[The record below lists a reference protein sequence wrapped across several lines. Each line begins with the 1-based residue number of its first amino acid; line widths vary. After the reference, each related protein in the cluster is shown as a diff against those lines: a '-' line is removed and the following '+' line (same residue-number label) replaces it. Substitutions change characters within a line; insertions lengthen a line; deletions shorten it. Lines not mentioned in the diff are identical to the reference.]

1 MEMINLTINGQNVT
15 APAGSTILE
24 AARKNGIY
32 IPTLC
37 YDEAVEVYGACGLC
51 VVEAEGVPKLLRSCS
66 AKISEGMVIHTESE
80 RVVKSRKI
88 AMELLMSAHDGDCIA
103 PCQLACPA
111 NTDCQG
117 YVGLIANGKFED
129 ALKLIKNTNP
139 LPASIGRVCPHPCEK
154 ACRRGKVEEPI
165 NIAQLKFFAADLDL
179 KGEKYL
185 PACAKA
191 TGKKVAIVGG
201 GPAGL
206 TAAYYLRTLGH
217 EVTVFDMMDKMG
229 GMLRY
234 GIPQYRLPK
243 ELLDSEIALIEKLG
257 VRLVNNVKF
266 GKDITL
272 DMLKS
277 VNDAVI
283 LAPGAW
289 KSSPMRV
296 KGEDI
301 NGVYGGIDFLR
312 SVIQGNPV
320 PIGEKVAVCGG
331 GNTAMDA
338 CRTAVRLGAKEVYVI
353 YRRTEKEMPAEEI
366 EIRESKEEGVI
377 YKFLTN
383 PVEIHEENGKVCGMT
398 LQLMELGEP
407 DASGR
412 RKPVAIEGKTEY
424 LPLDSVIMAIGQKL
438 DPTDFSVVELTD
450 RGTILA
456 DEDDFK
462 TNIDG
467 VFAIGDATNK
477 GASIAIAAIGEADR
491 CVKSVDAYLK
501 GEELDFTPK
510 YISKR
515 DDERID
521 VSGKETKPRVVA
533 DVLDADVRKNNF
545 DEVSLGL
552 TVEQA
557 KKEAERCLE
566 CGCREY
572 FKCKLLQVAQRYDI
586 HPERFAGEM
595 PQKYTRDENA
605 FIERNT
611 AKCILCGL
619 CVRSCKEV
627 MDISAIGLLGRG
639 FKTSVSPAF
648 ALPLDQTKC
657 TNCGLCVKLCPT
669 GALTEKSS
677 LNKQVPLKEQYSLE
691 TVTVDGKACELL
703 VSRYNGEVIRA
714 VPNNDNARN
723 CGLSREALMDLV
735 SQTRAEQNKV

>member
-1 MEMINLTINGQNVT
+1 MDMVKLTINGKEIT
-15 APAGSTILE
+15 APADSTILE
-24 AARKNGIY
+24 AARANGIY

-37 YDEAVEVYGACGLC
+37 YDEAVEIYGACGVC
-51 VVEAEGVPKLLRSCS
+51 VVEAQGVPKLLRSCS
-66 AKISEGMVIHTESE
+66 AKVAEGMVIDTESE

-88 AMELLMSAHDGDCIA
+88 AMELLMSAHDGDCVA

-111 NTDCQG
+111 GTDCQG
-117 YVGLIANGKFED
+117 YVGLIANGQFDD
-129 ALKLIKNTNP
+129 ALKLIKDRIP
-139 LPASIGRVCPHPCEK
+139 LPASIGRVCPHPCET

-179 KGEKYL
+179 KGDSYL
-185 PACAKA
+185 PECAA
-191 TGKKVAIVGG
+191 PTGKKVAIVGG

-206 TAAYYLRTLGH
+206 SAALYLRTMGH

-243 ELLDSEIALIEKLG
+243 EILDSEIAIIEKTG
-257 VRLVNNVKF
+257 VRFVNNVKF

-296 KGEDI
+296 KGEDTK
-301 NGVYGGIDFLR
+301 GVYGGIDFLR

-320 PIGEKVAVCGG
+320 DIGEKVAVCGG

-353 YRRTEKEMPAEEI
+353 YRRTKNEMPAEEI
-366 EIRESKEEGVI
+366 EIKESEEEGVI

-383 PVEIHEENGKVCGMT
+383 PVEIHSEDGKVCGMT

-438 DPTDFSVVELTD
+438 DSNDFDSVVDLTD

-456 DEDDFK
+456 DEDTFS
-462 TNIDG
+462 TNVNG

-491 CVKSVDAYLK
+491 CAEVVDAYLNGK
-501 GEELDFTPK
+501 TLDFTPK

-521 VSGKETKPRVVA
+521 LSSKPHEARINA
-533 DVLDADVRKNNF
+533 KVLDAQVRKNNF
-545 DEVSLGL
+545 DEVSMGL
-552 TVEQA
+552 AVEEA
-557 KKEAERCLE
+557 KKEAQRCLE

-572 FKCKLLQVAQRYDI
+572 FKCRLLSVAQRYDI
-586 HPERFAGEM
+586 NPERFAGEM
-595 PQKYTRDENA
+595 PQKYTRDDNA

-657 TNCGLCVKLCPT
+657 TNCGLCVNLCPT

-677 LNKQVPLKEQYSLE
+677 LDKQVPLKETYSIE
-691 TVTVDGKACELL
+691 KIDVDGKECELL
-703 VSRYNGEVIRA
+703 VSRYNGKVLRA

-723 CGLSREALMDLV
+723 CGLSRDALIAAVEKD
-735 SQTRAEQNKV
+735 

>member
-1 MEMINLTINGQNVT
+1 MDMINLTINGQKIS
-15 APAGSTILE
+15 APAGTTILE
-24 AARKNGIY
+24 AAKQNGIY

-51 VVEAEGVPKLLRSCS
+51 VVEAEGIPKLLRSCS
-66 AKISEGMVIHTESE
+66 AKISEGMVVNTESE

-88 AMELLMSAHDGDCIA
+88 AMELLMSAHDGDCVA

-117 YVGLIANGKFED
+117 YVGLIANGKFDD
-129 ALKLIKNTNP
+129 AIKLIKNKIS

-165 NIAQLKFFAADLDL
+165 NIAQLKAFAADLDL
-179 KGEKYL
+179 KGDSYV
-185 PACAKA
+185 PDVADS
-191 TGKKVAIVGG
+191 TGKKVAIIGG

-206 TAAYYLRTLGH
+206 TAGLYLRELGH
-217 EVTVFDMMDKMG
+217 EVTVFDMMEKMG

-243 ELLDSEIALIEKLG
+243 EVLDAEISLIEKTG
-257 VRLVNNVKF
+257 VKMVNNCRL
-266 GKDITL
+266 GRDITL
-272 DMLKS
+272 DEIRND
-277 VNDAVI
+277 NDAVI

-296 KGEDI
+296 KGEDAD
-301 NGVYGGIDFLR
+301 GVYGGIDFLR
-312 SVIQGNPV
+312 SVIKGSPV
-320 PIGEKVAVCGG
+320 EIGERVAVCGG

-366 EIRESKEEGVI
+366 EIKESKEEGVI

-383 PVEIHEENGKVCGMT
+383 PIEIHNENGRVTGMT
-398 LQLMELGEP
+398 LQIMELGEP

-412 RKPVAIEGKTEY
+412 RKPVAVEGKTEY
-424 LPLDSVIMAIGQKL
+424 IALDSVIMAIGQKL
-438 DPTDFSVVELTD
+438 DSTDFTSVELTD
-450 RGTILA
+450 RGTIKA
-456 DEDDFK
+456 DEDTFMTDL
-462 TNIDG
+462 DG

-477 GASIAIAAIGEADR
+477 GASIAIEAIGEADR
-491 CVKSVDAYLK
+491 CVKVVDAYLN

-515 DDERID
+515 DDARID
-521 VSGKETKPRVVA
+521 LSAKEKEPRIVA
-533 DVLDADVRKNNF
+533 GVLDADVRKANF

-552 TVEQA
+552 TVEEA

-572 FKCKLLQVAQRYDI
+572 FKCKLLSVAQRYDI
-586 HPERFAGEM
+586 NPDRFAGEM

-639 FKTSVSPAF
+639 FKSSVSPAF
-648 ALPLDQTKC
+648 SLPLDQTKC
-657 TNCGLCVKLCPT
+657 TNCGLCVSLCPT
-669 GALTEKSS
+669 GALTEKSALS
-677 LNKQVPLKEQYSLE
+677 KQVPLLEDVSIE
-691 TVTVDGKACELL
+691 TVTVDGKACELQ

-723 CGLSREALMDLV
+723 CSLSRDELIKLV
-735 SQTRAEQNKV
+735 K

>member
-1 MEMINLTINGQNVT
+1 MDMIKLTINRQEIT

-24 AARKNGIY
+24 AAKANGIY

-66 AKISEGMVIHTESE
+66 AKISEGMVINTESE

-117 YVGLIANGKFED
+117 YVGLIANGEFD
-129 ALKLIKNTNP
+129 AALKLIKNKIS

-154 ACRRGKVEEPI
+154 ACRRAKVEEPI
-165 NIAQLKFFAADLDL
+165 NIAQLKAFAADLDL
-179 KGEKYL
+179 KGDAYIPE
-185 PACAKA
+185 CAES

-206 TAAYYLRTLGH
+206 TAALYLRTLGH
-217 EVTVFDMMDKMG
+217 QVTVFDMMDKMG

-243 ELLDSEIALIEKLG
+243 EVLDAEISVIEKTG
-257 VRLVNNVKF
+257 VNLVNNVKF

-272 DMLKS
+272 EMLKS

-296 KGEDI
+296 KGEDSQ
-301 NGVYGGIDFLR
+301 GVYGGIDFLR

-320 PIGEKVAVCGG
+320 EIGERVAVCGG

-366 EIRESKEEGVI
+366 EIKESKEEGVI

-383 PVEIHEENGKVCGMT
+383 PVEIHSENGRVCGMT

-412 RKPVAIEGKTEY
+412 RRPVAIEGKTEY
-424 LPLDSVIMAIGQKL
+424 LPLDSVIMAIGQRL
-438 DPTDFSVVELTD
+438 DSSDFDGVVGLTD
-450 RGTILA
+450 RGTISA
-456 DEDDFK
+456 DEDTFE
-462 TNIDG
+462 TNLDG

-477 GASIAIAAIGEADR
+477 GASIAVEAIGEADR
-491 CVKSVDAYLK
+491 CVKVVDAYLK
-501 GEELDFTPK
+501 GEQLDFTPK

-515 DDERID
+515 DDDRID
-521 VSGKETKPRVVA
+521 VSSKAPAPRTTA
-533 DVLDADVRKNNF
+533 KVLDAEIRKNGF
-545 DEVSLGL
+545 EEVSLGL
-552 TVEQA
+552 TAEEAQ
-557 KKEAERCLE
+557 KEAQRCLE

-572 FKCKLLQVAQRYDI
+572 FKCKLLNVAQRYDI
-586 HPERFAGEM
+586 NPERFAGEM

-669 GALTEKSS
+669 GALTEKSA
-677 LNKQVPLKEQYSLE
+677 LDKQVPLKEQYSIE
-691 TVTVDGKACELL
+691 NITVNGRECELL
-703 VSRYNGEVIRA
+703 VSRYNGNVIRA
-714 VPNNDNARN
+714 VPNNDNARS
-723 CGLSREALMDLV
+723 CGLSREELINAV
-735 SQTRAEQNKV
+735 K

>member
-24 AARKNGIY
+24 VARKNGIY

-66 AKISEGMVIHTESE
+66 AKISEGMVINTESE

-366 EIRESKEEGVI
+366 EIKESKEEGVI

-412 RKPVAIEGKTEY
+412 RKPVAIDGRTEY
-424 LPLDSVIMAIGQKL
+424 LSLDSVIMAIGQKL

-677 LNKQVPLKEQYSLE
+677 LNKQVPLKEQYSIE

-723 CGLSREALMDLV
+723 CGLSREALMDLI
-735 SQTRAEQNKV
+735 KKD

>member
-1 MEMINLTINGQNVT
+1 MEMINLTINGKKIT

-24 AARKNGIY
+24 AARSNGIY

-51 VVEAEGVPKLLRSCS
+51 VVEAEGVAKLLRSCS
-66 AKISEGMVIHTESE
+66 AKAADGMVIHTESE
-80 RVVKSRKI
+80 RVIKSRKI

-117 YVGLIANGKFED
+117 YVGLIANGRFDD
-129 ALKLIKNTNP
+129 ALKLIKDRIA

-154 ACRRGKVEEPI
+154 ACRRAKVEEPI
-165 NIAQLKFFAADLDL
+165 NIAQLKAFAADLDL
-179 KGEKYL
+179 KGDAYL
-185 PACAKA
+185 PEVAKS

-206 TAAYYLRTLGH
+206 TAALYLRAKGH

-243 ELLDSEIALIEKLG
+243 EVLDSEISVIEKTG
-257 VRLVNNVKF
+257 VRLVNNVKY

-289 KSSPMRV
+289 KSTPMRV

-312 SVIQGNPV
+312 SVIQGKSV
-320 PIGEKVAVCGG
+320 EIGDRVAVCGG

-353 YRRTEKEMPAEEI
+353 YRRTEQEMPAEEI
-366 EIRESKEEGVI
+366 EIKESKEEGVI

-383 PVEIHEENGKVCGMT
+383 PVEIHGENGRVCGMT

-412 RKPVAIEGKTEY
+412 RRPVAMEGKTEY
-424 LPLDSVIMAIGQKL
+424 LPVDSVIMAIGQKF
-438 DPTDFSVVELTD
+438 DPTDFSGVELTD
-450 RGTILA
+450 RGTIMA
-456 DEDDFK
+456 DEDTFE
-462 TNIDG
+462 TSIEG

-477 GASIAIAAIGEADR
+477 GASIAIAAIGEADK
-491 CVKSVDAYLK
+491 CVKVVDAYLK
-501 GEELDFTPK
+501 GEELDFAPK

-515 DDERID
+515 DEDRID
-521 VSGKETKPRVVA
+521 VSGKEVQPRTVA
-533 DVLDADVRKNNF
+533 KVLDADNRKNNF

-552 TVEQA
+552 TMEEAQ
-557 KKEAERCLE
+557 KEAQRCLE

-572 FKCKLLQVAQRYDI
+572 FKCKLLSVAQRYDI
-586 HPERFAGEM
+586 NPERFAGEM

-639 FKTSVSPAF
+639 FKTSISPAF

-669 GALTEKSS
+669 GALTEKSA
-677 LNKQVPLKEQYSLE
+677 LKKQVPLKEEYTLE
-691 TVTVDGKACELL
+691 KRTINDKECEAI
-703 VSRYNGEVIRA
+703 VSRYNGDVIRV
-714 VPNNDNARN
+714 VPGNDNARN
-723 CGLSREALMDLV
+723 CGLSRDAFFKKFAD
-735 SQTRAEQNKV
+735 

>member
-51 VVEAEGVPKLLRSCS
+51 VVEAEGVSKLLRSCS

-266 GKDITL
+266 GKEITL

-366 EIRESKEEGVI
+366 EIKESKEEGVI

-533 DVLDADVRKNNF
+533 DVLDANVRKNNF

-677 LNKQVPLKEQYSLE
+677 LNKQVPLKEQYSIE
-691 TVTVDGKACELL
+691 TVTVEGKACELL

-723 CGLSREALMDLV
+723 CGLSREALMDLI
-735 SQTRAEQNKV
+735 KKD

>member
-1 MEMINLTINGQNVT
+1 MDMIKLTINGQEIT

-24 AARKNGIY
+24 AAKANGIY

-66 AKISEGMVIHTESE
+66 AKISQGMVINTESE
-80 RVVKSRKI
+80 RVIKSRKI

-117 YVGLIANGKFED
+117 YVGLIANGEFD
-129 ALKLIKNTNP
+129 AALKLIKNKIS

-154 ACRRGKVEEPI
+154 ACRRAKVEEPI
-165 NIAQLKFFAADLDL
+165 NIAQLKAFAADLDL
-179 KGEKYL
+179 KGDAYIPE
-185 PACAKA
+185 CAES
-191 TGKKVAIVGG
+191 TGKRVAIVGG

-206 TAAYYLRTLGH
+206 TAALYLRTLGH
-217 EVTVFDMMDKMG
+217 QVTVFDMMDKMG

-243 ELLDSEIALIEKLG
+243 EVLDAEISVIEKTG
-257 VRLVNNVKF
+257 VNLVNNVKF
-266 GKDITL
+266 GRDITL

-296 KGEDI
+296 KGEEAQ
-301 NGVYGGIDFLR
+301 GVYGGIDFLR

-320 PIGEKVAVCGG
+320 EIGERVAVCGG

-366 EIRESKEEGVI
+366 EIKESKEEGVI

-383 PVEIHEENGKVCGMT
+383 PVEIHSENGKVCGMT

-412 RKPVAIEGKTEY
+412 RRPVAVEGKTEY
-424 LPLDSVIMAIGQKL
+424 LPLDSVIMAIGQRL
-438 DPTDFSVVELTD
+438 DGSDFDGVVNLTD
-450 RGTILA
+450 RGTISA
-456 DEDDFK
+456 DEDSFE

-477 GASIAIAAIGEADR
+477 GASIAIEAIGEADR
-491 CVKSVDAYLK
+491 CVKVVDAYLK
-501 GEELDFTPK
+501 GESLDFTPK

-515 DDERID
+515 DEDRID
-521 VSGKETKPRVVA
+521 VSSKTPVPRTTA
-533 DVLDADVRKNNF
+533 QVLDAESRRNSF

-552 TVEQA
+552 TADEA
-557 KKEAERCLE
+557 KKEAQRCLE

-572 FKCKLLQVAQRYDI
+572 FKCRLLNVAQRYEI
-586 HPERFAGEM
+586 NPERFAGEM

-669 GALTEKSS
+669 GALTEKSA
-677 LNKQVPLKEQYSLE
+677 LDKQVPLKEQYSIE
-691 TVTVDGKACELL
+691 NITVNGKECELL
-703 VSRYNGEVIRA
+703 VSRYNGNVIRA
-714 VPNNDNARN
+714 VPNNDNARS
-723 CGLSREALMDLV
+723 CGLSRDELINAV
-735 SQTRAEQNKV
+735 K

>member
-1 MEMINLTINGQNVT
+1 MEMINITINGQKIT

-24 AARKNGIY
+24 AAKQNGIY

-51 VVEAEGVPKLLRSCS
+51 VVEAEGIPKLLRSCS
-66 AKISEGMVIHTESE
+66 AKVSEGMVINTESE
-80 RVVKSRKI
+80 RVIKSRKI

-117 YVGLIANGKFED
+117 YVGLIANGKFDD
-129 ALKLIKNTNP
+129 ALKLIKDTNP

-154 ACRRGKVEEPI
+154 ACRRAKVEEPI
-165 NIAQLKFFAADLDL
+165 NIAQLKFFAADIDL
-179 KGEKYL
+179 KGEGYL
-185 PACAKA
+185 PECAA
-191 TGKKVAIVGG
+191 PTGKKVAVVGG

-257 VRLVNNVKF
+257 VKLVNNVKF

-296 KGEDI
+296 KGEEID
-301 NGVYGGIDFLR
+301 GVYGGIDFLR
-312 SVIQGNPV
+312 SVIQGSPV
-320 PIGEKVAVCGG
+320 EIGKKVAVCGG

-338 CRTAVRLGAKEVYVI
+338 CRTAVRLGAEEVYVI
-353 YRRTEKEMPAEEI
+353 YRRTEKEMPAERIEI
-366 EIRESKEEGVI
+366 EESKEEGVT

-383 PVEIHEENGKVCGMT
+383 PIEIHEENGKVCGMT
-398 LQLMELGEP
+398 LQVMELGEP

-412 RKPVAIEGKTEY
+412 RKPVAVEGKTEY
-424 LPLDSVIMAIGQKL
+424 LTLDSVIMAIGQKL
-438 DPTDFSVVELTD
+438 DPTDFTVVELTD

-462 TNIDG
+462 TNVDG

-501 GEELDFTPK
+501 GVELDFTPK

-515 DDERID
+515 DDDKVD
-521 VSGKETKPRVVA
+521 VSGKEPKARELA
-533 DVLDADVRKNNF
+533 AVLDADTRKNNF

-552 TVEQA
+552 TQQQA
-557 KKEAERCLE
+557 QEEAKRCLE

-572 FKCKLLQVAQRYDI
+572 FKCRLLSVAQRYDI
-586 HPERFAGEM
+586 TPERFAGEM
-595 PQKYTRDENA
+595 PQKYTRDENS

-657 TNCGLCVKLCPT
+657 TSCGLCVKLCPT
-669 GALTEKSS
+669 GALTEKSA
-677 LNKQVPLKEQYSLE
+677 LTKQVPLKEEYSLE
-691 TVTVDGKACELL
+691 KCMVDGKECEAI

-714 VPNNDNARN
+714 VPHNDNARS
-723 CGLSREALMDLV
+723 CGVSRDEFLKKFSAKED
-735 SQTRAEQNKV
+735 

>member
-66 AKISEGMVIHTESE
+66 AKISEGMVINTESE

-266 GKDITL
+266 GRDITL

-320 PIGEKVAVCGG
+320 PIGKKVAICGG

-723 CGLSREALMDLV
+723 CGLSREKLIDLI
-735 SQTRAEQNKV
+735 SRTRA

>member
-1 MEMINLTINGQNVT
+1 MEMINLTINGKKIT

-24 AARKNGIY
+24 AARSNGIY

-37 YDEAVEVYGACGLC
+37 YDEEVEVYGACGLC
-51 VVEAEGVPKLLRSCS
+51 VVEAEGVAKLLRSCS
-66 AKISEGMVIHTESE
+66 AKAADGMVIHTESE

-117 YVGLIANGKFED
+117 YVGLIANGRFDD
-129 ALKLIKNTNP
+129 ALKLIKDKIA

-154 ACRRGKVEEPI
+154 ACRRAKVEEPI
-165 NIAQLKFFAADLDL
+165 NIAQLKAFAADLDL
-179 KGEKYL
+179 KGDTYL
-185 PACAKA
+185 PEIAKS

-206 TAAYYLRTLGH
+206 TAALYLRTKGH

-243 ELLDSEIALIEKLG
+243 EVLDSEISVIEKTG

-289 KSSPMRV
+289 KSTPMRV

-312 SVIQGNPV
+312 SVIQGKSV
-320 PIGEKVAVCGG
+320 EIGDRVAVCGG

-353 YRRTEKEMPAEEI
+353 YRRTEQEMPAEEM
-366 EIRESKEEGVI
+366 EIKESKEEGVI

-383 PVEIHEENGKVCGMT
+383 PVEIHGENGKVCGMT

-412 RKPVAIEGKTEY
+412 RRPVAMEGKTEY
-424 LPLDSVIMAIGQKL
+424 LPVDSVIMAIGQKL
-438 DPTDFSVVELTD
+438 DPTDFSGVQLTE

-456 DEDDFK
+456 DEDTFETSIK
-462 TNIDG
+462 G

-477 GASIAIAAIGEADR
+477 GASIAIDAIGEADK
-491 CVKSVDAYLK
+491 CVKVVDAYLK
-501 GEELDFTPK
+501 GEEIDFTPK

-515 DDERID
+515 DEDRID
-521 VSGKETKPRVVA
+521 VSGKEVQPRTVA
-533 DVLDADVRKNNF
+533 KVLDADNRKNNF

-552 TVEQA
+552 TMEEAQ
-557 KKEAERCLE
+557 KEAQRCLE

-572 FKCKLLQVAQRYDI
+572 FKCKLLSVAQRYDI
-586 HPERFAGEM
+586 NPERFAGEM

-639 FKTSVSPAF
+639 FKTSISPAF

-669 GALTEKSS
+669 GALTEKSA
-677 LNKQVPLKEQYSLE
+677 LKKQVPLKEEY
-691 TVTVDGKACELL
+691 TVEKRTINDKACEAI
-703 VSRYNGEVIRA
+703 VSRYNGDVIRV

-723 CGLSREALMDLV
+723 CGLSRDAFFKKFAD
-735 SQTRAEQNKV
+735 